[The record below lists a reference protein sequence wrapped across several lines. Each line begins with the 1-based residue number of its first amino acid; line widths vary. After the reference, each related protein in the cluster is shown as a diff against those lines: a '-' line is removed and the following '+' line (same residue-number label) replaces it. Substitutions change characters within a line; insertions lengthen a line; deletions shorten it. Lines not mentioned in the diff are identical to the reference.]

1 MLKHRRKAQRLVQHT
16 RIRSQNGDQVTQD
29 DPKMAPRRLQDG
41 ANMAEKGAQKG
52 HRWTPRRPTGPK
64 KVLDCSKVA
73 QQGHKMG
80 QEDPKVIPRSPQVGP
95 GWPQDGPREPQDGT
109 KRSKKAPTYPQD
121 NPKRAQDEAKMAQH
135 VASDSKLKPK
145 RRNMKK
151 H

>member
-1 MLKHRRKAQRLVQHT
+1 MLKHRRKAQRLAQHT

-95 GWPQDGPREPQDGT
+95 GWPQDGPRGPQDGT
-109 KRSKKAPTYPQD
+109 TWAQEG
-121 NPKRAQDEAKMAQH
+121 PKRAQDEAKMVQH
-135 VASDSKLKPK
+135 GASDSKLKPK
-145 RRNMKK
+145 GRNIKTLK
-151 H
+151 ETQEKL